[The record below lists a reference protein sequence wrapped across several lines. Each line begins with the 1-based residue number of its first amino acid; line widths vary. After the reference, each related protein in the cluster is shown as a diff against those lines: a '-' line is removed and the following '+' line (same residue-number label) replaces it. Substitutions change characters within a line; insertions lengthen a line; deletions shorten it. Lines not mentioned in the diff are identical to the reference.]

1 MMAEDEV
8 GEYSNGPDQVIPCN
22 NLITWDPSSAVKIRM
37 ENTGQGNIE
46 PVSIPTLVKRNARE
60 VPDYPAMKQKDP
72 KTGEELVWTWADYYT
87 ETRSVAKAFI
97 KLGMPRYSS
106 VCILGFNSPEWILA
120 NVAAIFAGGFATGIY
135 PTNGPEACR
144 YILEHSRCSVLV
156 VEDQKQLDKVL
167 AFRNDLPDLKKIVQY
182 TGTPSSPGVISWKD
196 LMREGKE
203 EEEDELEARLRGLA
217 VNRCSTL
224 VYTSG
229 TTGNPKGVMLS
240 HDNII
245 WTCKLAIKNFNIQKG
260 MRILSYLPLS
270 HVAGQ
275 MIDIHAPIVV
285 QGTTFFADKN
295 VMKGSLVDNLGWAK
309 PTVFMGVPRVWEKI
323 MEKMKEKAKDVK
335 GLKKKISTKGK
346 KVGLKCNT
354 EDKETTLYRIFQKI
368 LFSKIK
374 MALGL
379 DQCDLFLSGAA
390 PITAETMNY
399 FMSLDIK
406 INELYG
412 MSESTGYHTG
422 NTPDKMKLFT
432 VGHLGCPSKRS
443 KLDRANNDEVT
454 DDKELMMWGRH
465 IMMGYAYREDATRK
479 DMTEDG
485 WLRTGD
491 LADIDTEGFHRI
503 VGREKD
509 LIITAGGEN
518 IAPQPIHEHVA
529 SRLPVIS
536 QVLLLGDKQKF
547 VSTFLTLAVNVDP
560 DTMEPSDD
568 LTPAAVDWCRSI
580 GSNASTVQDI
590 LKGPDSKVMKGIQAG
605 IDAANKEAV
614 SNAQR
619 IQKWM
624 IIPRDFSIP
633 GGEIGPTMKVKR
645 QHVVKM
651 YQKQI
656 NKIYS

>member
-1 MMAEDEV
+1 M
-8 GEYSNGPDQVIPCN
+8 
-22 NLITWDPSSAVKIRM
+22 
-37 ENTGQGNIE
+37 
-46 PVSIPTLVKRNARE
+46 
-60 VPDYPAMKQKDP
+60 
-72 KTGEELVWTWADYYT
+72 
-87 ETRSVAKAFI
+87 VACSTH
-97 KLGMPRYSS
+97 KLG
-106 VCILGFNSPEWILA
+106 
-120 NVAAIFAGGFATGIY
+120 TGK
-135 PTNGPEACR
+135 
-144 YILEHSRCSVLV
+144 
-156 VEDQKQLDKVL
+156 D
-167 AFRNDLPDLKKIVQY
+167 FR
-182 TGTPSSPGVISWKD
+182 W
-196 LMREGKE
+196 
-203 EEEDELEARLRGLA
+203 
-217 VNRCSTL
+217 
-224 VYTSG
+224 
-229 TTGNPKGVMLS
+229 
-240 HDNII
+240 
-245 WTCKLAIKNFNIQKG
+245 
-260 MRILSYLPLS
+260 LSYLPLS
-270 HVAGQ
+270 HIAGN
-275 MIDIHAPIVV
+275 MVDIHAPMFTK
-285 QGTTFFADKN
+285 GCTYFADKN
-295 VMKGSLVDNLGWAK
+295 VMKGSLLDNTAWCK
-309 PTVFMGVPRVWEKI
+309 PTVFFGVPRVWEKI
-323 MEKMKEKAKDVK
+323 MEKMLEKAKEVT

-346 KVGLKCNT
+346 KVALKCNSQ
-354 EDKETTLYRIFQKI
+354 DKETALFHVFQKI

-379 DQCDLFLSGAA
+379 EECVAFLSGAA
-390 PITAETMNY
+390 PIMAETLNY
-399 FMSLDIK
+399 FMSIDIN
-406 INELYG
+406 ILELYG

-422 NTPDKMKLFT
+422 NTYDKKKFMT
-432 VGHLGCPSKRS
+432 VGHLGEASKKS
-443 KLDRANNDEVT
+443 KLMKANNDDITE
-454 DDKELMMWGRH
+454 DMELCMWGRH
-465 IMMGYAYREDATRK
+465 IMMGYIYREDATRK
-479 DMTEDG
+479 DVTEDG

-491 LADIDTEGFHRI
+491 LADIDNEGFHKI

-518 IAPQPIHEHVA
+518 IAPQPIHEQVKL
-529 SRLPVIS
+529 RLPVIS